1 MNIKAPKGTK
11 DILPADSYK
20 WQFIEDNFSKM
31 AREFGYG
38 EIRTPM
44 FENTAL
50 FKRSVGETSD
60 IVQKEMYTFNDMGK
74 RSLTLKPEG
83 TSPAVRAF
91 SCSTDVR
98 AIKPHKYYYDT
109 PCFRY
114 ENTQEGRYREFHQFG
129 VEIFGSDSMLSDAE
143 VIALADSFLRKMGI
157 DDLELRINSVGCKEC
172 RPVYRKALQDY
183 LMPNFYKL
191 SDDSKKRFE
200 TNPMRIL
207 DSKEECDKELVE
219 NAPTILDYLC
229 DDCRKAF
236 TEIKLLLDEMNIAYI
251 VDSGIVR
258 GLDYYTKTA
267 FEFISK
273 RLGSQGTVCGGGRYD
288 HLVKEIGGQ
297 DLTGVGFGM
306 GKERLLMLMSENG
319 HNFGGIY
326 KPDYFVAF
334 VSDEARLYAINLVNA
349 LRNSGKSAVIDV
361 CERKLKSQMKLADKV
376 DAKYSII
383 IGEDEINSNKLTIK
397 DMTTGNQIKVDRNE
411 LLEVY
416 IKY

>member
-60 IVQKEMYTFNDMGK
+60 IVQKEMYTFNDMGQ

-129 VEIFGSDSMLSDAE
+129 VEIFGSDSILSDAE

-236 TEIKLLLDEMNIAYI
+236 TDIKLLLDEMNIAYI

-297 DLTGVGFGM
+297 DLTGVGFAM

-319 HNFGGIY
+319 HDFGGIY

-411 LLEVY
+411 LLKV
-416 IKY
+416 

>member
-98 AIKPHKYYYDT
+98 AIKPHKYYYDI

-236 TEIKLLLDEMNIAYI
+236 TDIKLLLDEMNIAYI

-397 DMTTGNQIKVDRNE
+397 DMATGNQIKVDRNE
-411 LLEVY
+411 LLEV
-416 IKY
+416 

>member
-98 AIKPHKYYYDT
+98 AIKPHKYYYDI

-236 TEIKLLLDEMNIAYI
+236 TDIKLLLDEMNIAYI

-349 LRNSGKSAVIDV
+349 LRNSGKSAIIDV

-411 LLEVY
+411 LLEV
-416 IKY
+416 

>member
-98 AIKPHKYYYDT
+98 AIKPHKYYYDI

-207 DSKEECDKELVE
+207 DSKEECDKKLVE

-236 TEIKLLLDEMNIAYI
+236 TDIKLLLDEMNIAYI

-319 HNFGGIY
+319 HDFGGIY

-349 LRNSGKSAVIDV
+349 LRNSGKSAIIDV

-411 LLEVY
+411 LLKV
-416 IKY
+416 

>member
-60 IVQKEMYTFNDMGK
+60 IVQKEMYTFNDMGQ

-98 AIKPHKYYYDT
+98 AIKPHKYYYDI

-236 TEIKLLLDEMNIAYI
+236 TDIKLLLDEMNIAYI

-376 DAKYSII
+376 YAKYSII

-397 DMTTGNQIKVDRNE
+397 DMTTGNQIKVDKNE
-411 LLEVY
+411 LLEV
-416 IKY
+416 

>member
-98 AIKPHKYYYDT
+98 AIKPHKYYYDI

-236 TEIKLLLDEMNIAYI
+236 EDIKLLLDEMNIAYI

-306 GKERLLMLMSENG
+306 GKERLLMLMTENG
-319 HNFGGIY
+319 HDFGGIY

-334 VSDEARLYAINLVNA
+334 VSAEARLYAINLVNA

-411 LLEVY
+411 LLEL
-416 IKY
+416 

>member
-98 AIKPHKYYYDT
+98 AIKPHKYYYDI

-236 TEIKLLLDEMNIAYI
+236 IDIKLLLDEMNIAYI

-319 HNFGGIY
+319 HDFGGIY

-349 LRNSGKSAVIDV
+349 LRNSGKSAIIDV

-383 IGEDEINSNKLTIK
+383 IGEDEINSNNLTIK
-397 DMTTGNQIKVDRNE
+397 DMATGNQIKVDRNE
-411 LLEVY
+411 LLEV
-416 IKY
+416 

>member
-236 TEIKLLLDEMNIAYI
+236 TDIKLLLDEMNIAYI

-297 DLTGVGFGM
+297 DLTGVGFAM

-326 KPDYFVAF
+326 KTDYFVAF

-349 LRNSGKSAVIDV
+349 LRNSGKSAIIDV

-411 LLEVY
+411 LLEV
-416 IKY
+416 

>member
-11 DILPADSYK
+11 DILPANSYK

-98 AIKPHKYYYDT
+98 AIKPHKYYYDI

-236 TEIKLLLDEMNIAYI
+236 TDIKLLLDEMNIAYI

-349 LRNSGKSAVIDV
+349 LRNSGKSAIIDV

-411 LLEVY
+411 LLEV
-416 IKY
+416 

>member
-98 AIKPHKYYYDT
+98 AIKPHKYYYDI

-200 TNPMRIL
+200 INPMRIF

-236 TEIKLLLDEMNIAYI
+236 TDIKLLLDEMNIAYI

-319 HNFGGIY
+319 HDFGGIY

-376 DAKYSII
+376 DAKYTII

-411 LLEVY
+411 LLEV
-416 IKY
+416 

>member
-98 AIKPHKYYYDT
+98 AIKPHKYYYDI

-236 TEIKLLLDEMNIAYI
+236 TDIKLLLDEMNIAYI

-319 HNFGGIY
+319 HDFGGIC

-397 DMTTGNQIKVDRNE
+397 DMTTGNQIKVDKNE
-411 LLEVY
+411 LLEV
-416 IKY
+416 

>member
-60 IVQKEMYTFNDMGK
+60 IAQKEMYTFNDMGK

-236 TEIKLLLDEMNIAYI
+236 TDIKLLLDEMNIAYI

-361 CERKLKSQMKLADKV
+361 CERRLKSQMKLADKV
-376 DAKYSII
+376 DAKYAII

-411 LLEVY
+411 LLEV
-416 IKY
+416 

>member
-60 IVQKEMYTFNDMGK
+60 IVQKEMYTFNDMGQ

-98 AIKPHKYYYDT
+98 AIKPHKYYYDI

-236 TEIKLLLDEMNIAYI
+236 TDIKLLLDEMNIAYI

-319 HNFGGIY
+319 HIFGGIY

-334 VSDEARLYAINLVNA
+334 VSGEARLYAINLVNA

-397 DMTTGNQIKVDRNE
+397 DMTTGNQIKVDKNE
-411 LLEVY
+411 LLKV
-416 IKY
+416 

>member
-91 SCSTDVR
+91 SCSTDFR
-98 AIKPHKYYYDT
+98 AIKPHKYYYDI

-236 TEIKLLLDEMNIAYI
+236 TDIKLLLDEMNIAYI

-319 HNFGGIY
+319 HDFGGIY

-349 LRNSGKSAVIDV
+349 LRNSGKSAIIDV

-411 LLEVY
+411 LLKV
-416 IKY
+416 

>member
-98 AIKPHKYYYDT
+98 AIKPHKYYYDI

-236 TEIKLLLDEMNIAYI
+236 TDIKLLLDEMNIAYI

-334 VSDEARLYAINLVNA
+334 VSPEARLYAINLVNA
-349 LRNSGKSAVIDV
+349 LRNSGKSAIIDV

-411 LLEVY
+411 LLEV
-416 IKY
+416 

>member
-98 AIKPHKYYYDT
+98 AIKPHKYYYDI

-236 TEIKLLLDEMNIAYI
+236 TDIKLLLDEMNIAYI

-319 HNFGGIY
+319 HDFGGIY

-334 VSDEARLYAINLVNA
+334 VSAQARLYAINLVNA
-349 LRNSGKSAVIDV
+349 LRNSGKSAIIDV

-411 LLEVY
+411 LLKV
-416 IKY
+416 

>member
-129 VEIFGSDSMLSDAE
+129 VEIFGSESMLSDAE

-200 TNPMRIL
+200 INPMRIL

-236 TEIKLLLDEMNIAYI
+236 TDIKLLLDEMNIAYI

-319 HNFGGIY
+319 HDFGGIY

-397 DMTTGNQIKVDRNE
+397 DMTTGNQIKVDKNE
-411 LLEVY
+411 LLEV
-416 IKY
+416 

>member
-74 RSLTLKPEG
+74 RSLTLKTEG

-236 TEIKLLLDEMNIAYI
+236 TDIKLLLDEMNIAYI

-411 LLEVY
+411 LLEV
-416 IKY
+416 

>member
-236 TEIKLLLDEMNIAYI
+236 TDIKFLLDEMNIAYI

-411 LLEVY
+411 LLEV
-416 IKY
+416 

>member
-98 AIKPHKYYYDT
+98 AIKPHKYYYDI

-236 TEIKLLLDEMNIAYI
+236 TDIKLLLDEMNIAYI

-349 LRNSGKSAVIDV
+349 LRNSGKSAIIDV

-411 LLEVY
+411 LLRV
-416 IKY
+416 

>member
-60 IVQKEMYTFNDMGK
+60 IVQKEMYTFNDMGQ

-98 AIKPHKYYYDT
+98 AIKPHKYYYDI

-236 TEIKLLLDEMNIAYI
+236 TDIKLLLDEMNIAYI

-334 VSDEARLYAINLVNA
+334 VSDQARLYAINLVNA
-349 LRNSGKSAVIDV
+349 LRNSGKSAIIDV

-411 LLEVY
+411 LLEV
-416 IKY
+416 

>member
-98 AIKPHKYYYDT
+98 AIKPHKYYYDI

-183 LMPNFYKL
+183 LLPNFYKL

-229 DDCRKAF
+229 DDSKKAF
-236 TEIKLLLDEMNIAYI
+236 NDIKFLLDEMNIDYI

-306 GKERLLMLMSENG
+306 GKERLLMLMNENG
-319 HNFGGIY
+319 HDFGGIY

-349 LRNSGKSAVIDV
+349 LRNSGKSAIIDV

-411 LLEVY
+411 LLGV
-416 IKY
+416 

>member
-98 AIKPHKYYYDT
+98 AIKPHKYYYDI

-236 TEIKLLLDEMNIAYI
+236 TDIKLLLDEMNIAYI

-411 LLEVY
+411 LLEV
-416 IKY
+416 

>member
-98 AIKPHKYYYDT
+98 AIKPHKYYYDI

-236 TEIKLLLDEMNIAYI
+236 TDIKLLLDEMNIAYI

-306 GKERLLMLMSENG
+306 GKERLLMLMSEKG

-349 LRNSGKSAVIDV
+349 LRNSGKSAIIDV

-411 LLEVY
+411 LLEV
-416 IKY
+416 

>member
-183 LMPNFYKL
+183 LLPNFYKL

-236 TEIKLLLDEMNIAYI
+236 TDIKLLLDEMNIAYI

-306 GKERLLMLMSENG
+306 GKERLLMLMNENG
-319 HNFGGIY
+319 HDFGGIY

-349 LRNSGKSAVIDV
+349 LRNSGKSAIIDV

-383 IGEDEINSNKLTIK
+383 IGEDEINTNKLTIK
-397 DMTTGNQIKVDRNE
+397 DMTTGNQVKIDRNE

>member
-11 DILPADSYK
+11 DILPADSCK

-44 FENTAL
+44 FESTAL

-60 IVQKEMYTFNDMGK
+60 IAQKEMYTFNDMGK

-143 VIALADSFLRKMGI
+143 VIALADSFLRKMGV

-236 TEIKLLLDEMNIAYI
+236 TDIKLLLDEMNIAYI

-361 CERKLKSQMKLADKV
+361 CERKLKSQMKLADRV

-397 DMTTGNQIKVDRNE
+397 DMTTGNQIKVDKNE
-411 LLEVY
+411 LLEV
-416 IKY
+416 

>member
-60 IVQKEMYTFNDMGK
+60 VVQKEMYTFNDMGK

-98 AIKPHKYYYDT
+98 AIKPHKYYYDI

-236 TEIKLLLDEMNIAYI
+236 TDIKLLLDEMNIAYI

-319 HNFGGIY
+319 HDFGGIY

-349 LRNSGKSAVIDV
+349 LRNSGKSAIIDV

-411 LLEVY
+411 LLKV
-416 IKY
+416 

>member
-1 MNIKAPKGTK
+1 
-11 DILPADSYK
+11 
-20 WQFIEDNFSKM
+20 
-31 AREFGYG
+31 
-38 EIRTPM
+38 
-44 FENTAL
+44 
-50 FKRSVGETSD
+50 
-60 IVQKEMYTFNDMGK
+60 
-74 RSLTLKPEG
+74 
-83 TSPAVRAF
+83 
-91 SCSTDVR
+91 
-98 AIKPHKYYYDT
+98 
-109 PCFRY
+109 
-114 ENTQEGRYREFHQFG
+114 
-129 VEIFGSDSMLSDAE
+129 MLSDAE

-236 TEIKLLLDEMNIAYI
+236 TDIKLLLDEMNIAYI

-334 VSDEARLYAINLVNA
+334 VSDEARLYAIKLVNA

-411 LLEVY
+411 LLEV
-416 IKY
+416 

>member
-60 IVQKEMYTFNDMGK
+60 IVQKEMYTFNDMGQ

-98 AIKPHKYYYDT
+98 AIKPHKYYYDI

-236 TEIKLLLDEMNIAYI
+236 TDIKLLLDEMNIAYI

-397 DMTTGNQIKVDRNE
+397 DMTTGNQIKVDKNE
-411 LLEVY
+411 LLEV
-416 IKY
+416 

>member
-20 WQFIEDNFSKM
+20 WQFIENNFSKM

-98 AIKPHKYYYDT
+98 AIKPHKYYYDI

-183 LMPNFYKL
+183 LLPNFYKL

-229 DDCRKAF
+229 DDCKKAF
-236 TEIKLLLDEMNIAYI
+236 NDIKLLLDEMNIDYI

-319 HNFGGIY
+319 HDFGGIY

-349 LRNSGKSAVIDV
+349 LRNSGKSAIIDV

-383 IGEDEINSNKLTIK
+383 IGEDEINTNTLTVK

-411 LLEVY
+411 LLEV
-416 IKY
+416 

>member
-236 TEIKLLLDEMNIAYI
+236 TDIKLLLDEMNIAYI

-297 DLTGVGFGM
+297 DLTGVGFAM

-319 HNFGGIY
+319 HDFGGIY

-349 LRNSGKSAVIDV
+349 LRNSGKSAIIDV

-411 LLEVY
+411 LLRV
-416 IKY
+416 

>member
-60 IVQKEMYTFNDMGK
+60 IVQKEMYTFNDMGQ

-98 AIKPHKYYYDT
+98 AIKPHKYYYDI

-236 TEIKLLLDEMNIAYI
+236 TDIKLLLDEMNIAYI

-319 HNFGGIY
+319 HDFGGIY

-349 LRNSGKSAVIDV
+349 LRNSGKSAIIDV
-361 CERKLKSQMKLADKV
+361 CERKLKSQMKFADKV

-397 DMTTGNQIKVDRNE
+397 DMTTGNQIKVDKNE
-411 LLEVY
+411 LLEV
-416 IKY
+416 

>member
-44 FENTAL
+44 FESTAL

-236 TEIKLLLDEMNIAYI
+236 TDIKLLLDEMNIAYI

-349 LRNSGKSAVIDV
+349 LRNSGKSAIIDV

-411 LLEVY
+411 LLEV
-416 IKY
+416 

>member
-44 FENTAL
+44 FESTAL

-236 TEIKLLLDEMNIAYI
+236 TDIKLLLDEMNIAYI

-297 DLTGVGFGM
+297 DLTGVGFAM

-361 CERKLKSQMKLADKV
+361 CERKLKSQMKLADRV

-397 DMTTGNQIKVDRNE
+397 DMTTGNQIKVDKNE
-411 LLEVY
+411 LLEV
-416 IKY
+416 

>member
-236 TEIKLLLDEMNIAYI
+236 TDIKLLLDEMNIAYI

-306 GKERLLMLMSENG
+306 GKERLLMLMSEKG

-349 LRNSGKSAVIDV
+349 LRNSGKSAIIDV

-411 LLEVY
+411 LLEV
-416 IKY
+416 

>member
-60 IVQKEMYTFNDMGK
+60 IVQKEMYTFNDMGQ

-98 AIKPHKYYYDT
+98 AIKPHKYYYDI

-236 TEIKLLLDEMNIAYI
+236 TDIKLLLDEMNIAYI

-319 HNFGGIY
+319 HDFGGIY

-349 LRNSGKSAVIDV
+349 LRNSGKSAIIDV

-411 LLEVY
+411 LLKV
-416 IKY
+416 

>member
-20 WQFIEDNFSKM
+20 WQFIEDNFSKI

-98 AIKPHKYYYDT
+98 AIKPHKYYYDI

-236 TEIKLLLDEMNIAYI
+236 TDIKLLLDEMNIAYI

-319 HNFGGIY
+319 HDFGGIY

-349 LRNSGKSAVIDV
+349 LRNSGKSAIIDV

-383 IGEDEINSNKLTIK
+383 IGEDEINSNNLTIK
-397 DMTTGNQIKVDRNE
+397 DMATGNQIKVDRNE
-411 LLEVY
+411 LLEV
-416 IKY
+416 

>member
-60 IVQKEMYTFNDMGK
+60 IVQKEMYTFNDMGQ

-236 TEIKLLLDEMNIAYI
+236 TDIKLLLDEMNIAYI

-319 HNFGGIY
+319 HKFGGIY

-349 LRNSGKSAVIDV
+349 LRNSGKSAIIDV

-411 LLEVY
+411 LLEV
-416 IKY
+416 

>member
-60 IVQKEMYTFNDMGK
+60 IVQKEMYTFNDMGQ

-98 AIKPHKYYYDT
+98 AIKPHKYYYDI

-236 TEIKLLLDEMNIAYI
+236 TDIKLLLDEMNIAYI

-319 HNFGGIY
+319 HDFGGIY

-349 LRNSGKSAVIDV
+349 LRNSGKSAIIDV

-397 DMTTGNQIKVDRNE
+397 DMTTGNQIKVDKNE
-411 LLEVY
+411 LLEV
-416 IKY
+416 